1 MLKKDKQ
8 KVLGEVFDEE
18 RIRGFLAQLPP
29 PGQDADFAALE
40 RAYRGMSADAFAT
53 FVRMFV
59 QAGRRLDA
67 RNAQGRSVLELVES
81 HPQGAPY
88 AAIIRAS
95 L

>member
-1 MLKKDKQ
+1 MLKKDKR
-8 KVLGEVFDEE
+8 KVLGEVFDEV

-40 RAYRGMSADAFAT
+40 RAYRGMSVEAFAS

-67 RNAQGRSVLELVES
+67 RNAQGRTMLELLEAHS
-81 HPQGAPY
+81 RGAPY
-88 AAIIRAS
+88 AAIIRAN